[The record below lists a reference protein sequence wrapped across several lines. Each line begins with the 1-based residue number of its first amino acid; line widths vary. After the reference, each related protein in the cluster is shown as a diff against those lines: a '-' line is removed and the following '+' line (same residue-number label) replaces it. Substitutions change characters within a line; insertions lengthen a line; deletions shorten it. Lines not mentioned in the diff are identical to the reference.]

1 MFNVISKCSIHLCVV
16 SNVVICNTPYS
27 GVGCA
32 YIKEVHWY
40 LSNKI
45 KTALIT
51 HKPRGVSLSV
61 AIMDSCQ
68 LIQLLGQGR
77 I

>member
-1 MFNVISKCSIHLCVV
+1 VV

-27 GVGCA
+27 GVGCD

-40 LSNKI
+40 LSSKI

-51 HKPRGVSLSV
+51 HKPRGVSLTAV
-61 AIMDSCQ
+61 IIDSCQ
-68 LIQLLGQGR
+68 LTQLLRQCR